1 VFIPMWLIF
10 VVGASVIAYIWTLH
24 SQRDSLREA
33 LGETNLEL
41 EECKQ
46 ELEECQDELEDADDV
61 DEETGRMNP
70 Y

>member
-1 VFIPMWLIF
+1 MWLIF

-41 EECKQ
+41 EECQQ
-46 ELEECQDELEDADDV
+46 ELEDIRSDNEDDAD
-61 DEETGRMNP
+61 GRMNP
-70 Y
+70 

>member
-10 VVGASVIAYIWTLH
+10 VVGAPVIVYIWTLH
-24 SQRDSLREA
+24 SQRDSLSEA
-33 LGETNLEL
+33 LAETNLEL

>member
-10 VVGASVIAYIWTLH
+10 VVGAPVIAYIWTLH

-41 EECKQ
+41 EECQ
-46 ELEECQDELEDADDV
+46 QELEDADDV

>member
-10 VVGASVIAYIWTLH
+10 VVGASAIVYIWTLH

-46 ELEECQDELEDADDV
+46 ELEDIRSGDDDNDEPD
-61 DEETGRMNP
+61 GRTNP
-70 Y
+70 